1 MKLKKYIL
9 KNTGIFKGYSIFWL
23 EKHIDNKA
31 LYKDE
36 TIYILNFKQITNYIE
51 TRTIPDGCLKIKVS
65 HGFAGSLR
73 FMKKGDIALS
83 VVGKIDKIEALYVDF
98 EPEEYII
105 YDDTSIIIRT
115 ENKDYNSEYIY
126 MVFSRTSIK
135 HKLLKQRN
143 LKKRRNAMPRLTI
156 KMLLNIEIPIPA
168 EAEMK
173 ELLRIHHRLQYEEK
187 KLEERNLIYGKALD
201 EYLENSK
208 IQMEELLHKLG

>member
-1 MKLKKYIL
+1 MKQKKYKF
-9 KNTGIFKGYSIFWL
+9 KNTDLFKGYSIFWL

-51 TRTIPDGCLKIKVS
+51 TRTIPDGCLKIKVYHAFS
-65 HGFAGSLR
+65 GSLK

-83 VVGKIDKIEALYVDF
+83 VVGKIDKIKALYVDF

-105 YDDTSIIIRT
+105 YDDTSIVIRT
-115 ENKDYNSEYIY
+115 ENNDYNSEFMY
-126 MVFSRTSIK
+126 MMLSRTSIK
-135 HKLLKQRN
+135 NKLLKQRN

-156 KMLLNIEIPIPA
+156 KMLLNFEIPIPD

-201 EYLENSK
+201 EYLGNGK
-208 IQMEELLHKLG
+208 IQMEEILRKLG